1 MKNLSLIIPAKY
13 EKESLPKVLT
23 ELKKYKYPTYIIL
36 EENDI
41 ETINSIKKFN
51 VNIVYQKS
59 KGYGSALIQGINIVK
74 TKFFVIFNADGSFDP
89 KEIKKILNKTISE
102 NFDMVFA
109 SRYHDKKSGS
119 EDDTVITYLGNKIF
133 TLIGKIF
140 FFLPISDILYTF
152 VLCHTKKTK
161 KLKLKSFDFR
171 FCVELPIKAI
181 KKGYKIISISS
192 YERSRIAGVKKVNAI
207 KDGFLILIAM
217 IKLFFKS

>member
-74 TKFFVIFNADGSFDP
+74 TKF
-89 KEIKKILNKTISE
+89 
-102 NFDMVFA
+102 
-109 SRYHDKKSGS
+109 
-119 EDDTVITYLGNKIF
+119 
-133 TLIGKIF
+133 
-140 FFLPISDILYTF
+140 LY
-152 VLCHTKKTK
+152 
-161 KLKLKSFDFR
+161 DFQ
-171 FCVELPIKAI
+171 
-181 KKGYKIISISS
+181 
-192 YERSRIAGVKKVNAI
+192 
-207 KDGFLILIAM
+207 
-217 IKLFFKS
+217 